1 MKTRTI
7 NYDQKP
13 YKIIKTKG
21 KCAWTGYENIIQ
33 ELKSKIEEHKKTVFV
48 IECYPGV
55 YQKEILEN
63 FKKLNPCLTIN
74 SDDCAMTPEELE
86 ELIKED
92 LTEDRVFGKMTTH
105 SLSDYF
111 KKDFLKEYKE
121 KIETEKEGIILV
133 YGVGASLITEGDI
146 FIYADMPRWEIQL
159 RYRKGMAN
167 WRSFNEDAPILT
179 KYKRGYFAE
188 WRWADKHKKKIIK
201 NIDYL
206 LDTTQEKKPSMV
218 TSEAFFQALKQT
230 AREPFRL
237 VPYFDPGVWGGHWMK
252 DNFGLTENKSNYA
265 WSFDGVPEEN
275 SLRYQF
281 GEVFLEIP
289 AIDLVF
295 LEARPL
301 LGEKVHARFGDEF
314 PIRFDLLDTIGGQNL
329 SLQVHPLTE
338 YIQEKF
344 NMHYT
349 QDESYYILDT
359 QGEETFVYL
368 GVQENVNKTAMEE
381 DLYRAQNG
389 EIIFEAEKYIN
400 KLPVKKHDHI
410 SIPAGTIHC
419 SGAGN
424 MVLEIS
430 ATPYI
435 FTFKLWDWQR
445 TGLDGKPRPIHL
457 EHGIQNIQW
466 ERDTDWIYQNLYHQE
481 KEIYQDEDKKIEQ
494 TGLHEREFIETF
506 RHTVWTE
513 STLETKG
520 SVNMLNLVEG
530 QEATIL
536 SENNEFPPFTVHYA
550 ETFIVP
556 ASVNK
561 YKIRPAEGIEK
572 VILIVARVK

>member
-1 MKTRTI
+1 MKTI

-13 YKIIKTKG
+13 YKVIKTEE
-21 KCAWTGYENIIQ
+21 KCAWTGYENIIE
-33 ELKSKIEEHKKTVFV
+33 ELKSKIKEHKKTVFV
-48 IECYPGV
+48 IDCYPGV

-74 SDDCAMTPEELE
+74 SDDCAVTPEELE
-86 ELIKED
+86 KLIKED
-92 LTEDRVFGKMTTH
+92 MTQDRVFGKMTTH
-105 SLSDYF
+105 SLADYF
-111 KKDFLKEYKE
+111 KKDLLKEYKE
-121 KIETEKEGIILV
+121 KIEAEKEGLIFL

-206 LDTTQEKKPSMV
+206 LDTTQEKNPSMV
-218 TSEAFFQALKQT
+218 TSAAFFQALKQT

-252 DNFGLTENKSNYA
+252 DNFGLAENKSNYA

-295 LEARPL
+295 LEPRPL
-301 LGEKVHARFGDEF
+301 LGERVHARFGDEF

-359 QGEETFVYL
+359 QEEETFVYL
-368 GVQENVNKTAMEE
+368 GVKENVDKTAMEE

-400 KLPVKKHDHI
+400 KLPVKKHDHV

-466 ERDTDWIYQNLYHQE
+466 DRDTDWIYQNLYHQE
-481 KEIYQDEDKKIEQ
+481 KEIYQDENEKIEQ

-530 QEATIL
+530 QEAIIL
-536 SENNEFPPFTVHYA
+536 SENNEFSPFIVHYA

-561 YKIRPAEGIEK
+561 YKICPAEGVEK
-572 VILIVARVK
+572 VMLIVARVK

>member
-1 MKTRTI
+1 MKTI

-13 YKIIKTKG
+13 YKVIKTEE
-21 KCAWTGYENIIQ
+21 KCAWTGYENIIE
-33 ELKSKIEEHKKTVFV
+33 ELKSKIKEHKKTVFV
-48 IECYPGV
+48 IDCYPGV

-74 SDDCAMTPEELE
+74 SDDCAVTPEELE
-86 ELIKED
+86 KLIKED
-92 LTEDRVFGKMTTH
+92 MTQDRVFGKMTTH
-105 SLSDYF
+105 SLADYF
-111 KKDFLKEYKE
+111 KKDLLKEYKE
-121 KIETEKEGIILV
+121 KIEAEKEGLIFL

-206 LDTTQEKKPSMV
+206 LDTTQEKNPSMV
-218 TSEAFFQALKQT
+218 TSAAFFQALKQT

-252 DNFGLTENKSNYA
+252 DNFGLAENKSNYA

-281 GEVFLEIP
+281 GEVFLEIS

-295 LEARPL
+295 LEPRPL
-301 LGEKVHARFGDEF
+301 LGERVHARFGDEF

-359 QGEETFVYL
+359 QEEETFVYL
-368 GVQENVNKTAMEE
+368 GVKENVDKTAMEE

-466 ERDTDWIYQNLYHQE
+466 DRDTDWIYQNLYHQE
-481 KEIYQDEDKKIEQ
+481 KEIYQDENEKIEQ

-530 QEATIL
+530 QEAIIL
-536 SENNEFPPFTVHYA
+536 SENNEFSPFIVHYA

-561 YKIRPAEGIEK
+561 YKICPAEGVEK

>member
-1 MKTRTI
+1 MKTI

-13 YKIIKTKG
+13 YKVIKTEE
-21 KCAWTGYENIIQ
+21 KCAWTGYENIIE
-33 ELKSKIEEHKKTVFV
+33 ELKSKIKEHKKTVFV
-48 IECYPGV
+48 IDCYPGV

-74 SDDCAMTPEELE
+74 SDDCAVTPEELE
-86 ELIKED
+86 KLIKED
-92 LTEDRVFGKMTTH
+92 MTQDRVFGKMTTH
-105 SLSDYF
+105 SLADYF
-111 KKDFLKEYKE
+111 KKDLLKEYKE
-121 KIETEKEGIILV
+121 KIETEKEGSVLV

-206 LDTTQEKKPSMV
+206 LDTTQEKNPSMV
-218 TSEAFFQALKQT
+218 TSAAFFQALKQT

-252 DNFGLTENKSNYA
+252 DNFGLAENKSNYA

-295 LEARPL
+295 LEPRPL
-301 LGEKVHARFGDEF
+301 LGERVHARFGDEF

-359 QGEETFVYL
+359 QEEETFVYL
-368 GVQENVNKTAMEE
+368 GVKENVDKTAMEE

-400 KLPVKKHDHI
+400 KLPVKKHDHV

-466 ERDTDWIYQNLYHQE
+466 DRDTDWIYQNLYHQE
-481 KEIYQDEDKKIEQ
+481 KEIYQDENEKIEQ

-530 QEATIL
+530 QEAIIL
-536 SENNEFPPFTVHYA
+536 SENNEFSPFIVHYA

-561 YKIRPAEGIEK
+561 YKICPAEGVEK